1 MSGALLVFL
10 YALAVAWCLPSPLA
24 RLTAPG
30 MSARLGLIAW
40 LTAMASVLASFVVAL
55 HAIVSAALAGW
66 SLLVEAF
73 CQSVT
78 GRACSPL
85 VYRGAM
91 LEIPL
96 AVAAVGGGLA
106 AVGLAWQYARW
117 LQRSRQRTR
126 AHAEAV
132 RIAGRAL
139 AAVNGAVVLDVPE
152 LAAYCV
158 PGRPPAIV
166 LTTGTLAVLDRA
178 QLTAVIAHERA
189 HLSGGHHLLVAVTR
203 GLAAAFPVV
212 PLFTRGAIEVARL
225 TEMRADDSAARAS
238 GRNVLVAALL
248 TMGTGTPTPRFAL
261 AATAGNLT
269 VRVQRLLEPPPRAR
283 HIGNWLALAAV
294 TLLVAA
300 SALLMC
306 LASPLEAHAL
316 FYAIN

>member
-1 MSGALLVFL
+1 MRAALLMCL
-10 YALAVAWCLPSPLA
+10 YALAVAWCVPSPLA
-24 RLTAPG
+24 RLTSAG
-30 MSARLGLIAW
+30 MSARLGLTAW
-40 LTAMASVLASFVVAL
+40 LTAMAGVLTSLAVAL
-55 HAIVSAALAGW
+55 HYLVSAALAGW
-66 SLLVEAF
+66 SLLVEAV

-91 LEIPL
+91 LEVPL
-96 AVAAVGGGLA
+96 AVAALGGALA
-106 AVGLAWQYARW
+106 TVGLAWQYGHW
-117 LQRSRQRTR
+117 LQRSRHRTR

-166 LTTGTLAVLDRA
+166 LTAGTLAVLDGN
-178 QLTAVIAHERA
+178 QLSAVIAHEKA
-189 HLSGGHHLLVAVTR
+189 HLSGRHHLLVAVTR
-203 GLAAAFPVV
+203 GLAAALPGV
-212 PLFTRGAIEVARL
+212 PLFSRGAIEVARL
-225 TEMRADDSAARAS
+225 TEMRADDTAARAS

-248 TMGTGTPTPRFAL
+248 SMGTGSPTPAFAL

-269 VRVQRLLEPPPRAR
+269 ARVQRLLEPPPRAR
-283 HIGNWLALAAV
+283 RISNWLGLAAV

-306 LASPLEAHAL
+306 LGSPLEAHAL
-316 FYAIN
+316 FYAIH